1 MLAPMTQFTMTAE
14 ALPAMPLIGVTG
26 RVDRGGPSLPNVVG
40 DALMEMFFTDFPSKI
55 RAAGG
60 QPILLSIHSDP
71 RRIVEHL
78 DALVLSG
85 GSDVDPRRYGR
96 TPGPNSSMIDPAR
109 DEFEFALVDAAWEI
123 GLPILGVCRGHQVVN
138 VARGGTLIADLPTY
152 AGEAHSFFGY
162 PRSYRPQQV
171 ALESG
176 SIPYSLYGNS
186 IHVNSLHHQA
196 VDAPGNG
203 LRIVGRA
210 LDRAAVSAAF
220 EATVAEWG
228 RFDYLV
234 NNAGLI
240 TMSSL
245 ENLTDEEWDLVLDV
259 NLKGMFIV
267 TQIATPYFRDGNS
280 GAVVNL
286 STVEADV
293 VVSSQGFAQVHY
305 NASKGGVKMLTKALA
320 VELSRYNVR
329 VNAIAPGPVPTAFLP
344 GIDVSS
350 GEVLDFMKSRL
361 LVPRVGRPEDMGA
374 AVSFLLSDDASYIS
388 GVQLPVDG
396 GWLAR

>member
-96 TPGPNSSMIDPAR
+96 TPGPNSSIIDPAR

-138 VARGGTLIADLPTY
+138 VARGGTLIADLPTD

-176 SIPYSLYGNS
+176 SVPHSLFGNS

-196 VDAPGNG
+196 VDTPGSG

-210 LDRAAVSAAF
+210 LDG
-220 EATVAEWG
+220 VAEAIQAAD
-228 RFDYLV
+228 R
-234 NNAGLI
+234 
-240 TMSSL
+240 
-245 ENLTDEEWDLVLDV
+245 
-259 NLKGMFIV
+259 
-267 TQIATPYFRDGNS
+267 P
-280 GAVVNL
+280 VV
-286 STVEADV
+286 
-293 VVSSQGFAQVHY
+293 
-305 NASKGGVKMLTKALA
+305 
-320 VELSRYNVR
+320 
-329 VNAIAPGPVPTAFLP
+329 
-344 GIDVSS
+344 
-350 GEVLDFMKSRL
+350 
-361 LVPRVGRPEDMGA
+361 
-374 AVSFLLSDDASYIS
+374 
-388 GVQLPVDG
+388 GVQWHPEFFVEIDPLFSWLVD
-396 GWLAR
+396 AATSRRTDSSHQTDHHRMEDNNVTYA

>member
-14 ALPAMPLIGVTG
+14 ALPAMPLIAVTG

-138 VARGGTLIADLPTY
+138 VARGGTLIADLPTD

-210 LDRAAVSAAF
+210 LDG
-220 EATVAEWG
+220 VAEAIQADD
-228 RFDYLV
+228 R
-234 NNAGLI
+234 
-240 TMSSL
+240 
-245 ENLTDEEWDLVLDV
+245 
-259 NLKGMFIV
+259 
-267 TQIATPYFRDGNS
+267 P
-280 GAVVNL
+280 VV
-286 STVEADV
+286 
-293 VVSSQGFAQVHY
+293 
-305 NASKGGVKMLTKALA
+305 
-320 VELSRYNVR
+320 
-329 VNAIAPGPVPTAFLP
+329 
-344 GIDVSS
+344 
-350 GEVLDFMKSRL
+350 
-361 LVPRVGRPEDMGA
+361 
-374 AVSFLLSDDASYIS
+374 
-388 GVQLPVDG
+388 GVQWHPEFFVEIDPLFSWLVD
-396 GWLAR
+396 AATSRRTNSSHQIDHHRMEDNNVTYA